1 MLNKT
6 KIHGLI
12 LAKKSSIKTIITY
25 NILYPPLL
33 PLTTKRRIF
42 LLTFLVGKLIVY
54 MDEEQ
59 AKTKLVKPKSEKY

>member
-33 PLTTKRRIF
+33 PITKRRIF
-42 LLTFLVGKLIVY
+42 LLTFLVGNLIVY